1 MAIVVSNIKAVE
13 APELPAPDLV
23 FLNRL
28 LDIVR
33 QHPHNRML
41 LFAWVFCAH
50 HLGLSS
56 AELGPHLGC
65 TDRNV
70 RYILAEVR
78 SSQQGEGKTGRPRRL
93 ELGEF
98 ESPCPPRDASP
109 AVTIGLTRWGGLWL
123 LLPWILS
130 SNLLPY
136 CYWLCSASTCGTP
149 VQFVLTFLALAVC
162 GLGRIWALQDVQD
175 RGFAL
180 FTGRLTPLRACQLYT
195 WLKQVGA
202 GAVALFYQATKLEEW
217 RLVRHLPPVLSND
230 EHVVGHQGGP
240 EMAQGKV
247 SKCGRVMRAHHL
259 FMTFHLVA
267 RRFLGLQVTDTR
279 HKLSHVAAPHL
290 KEMVAAYQQVGGDES
305 VFEILDC
312 GSYDKDTHRELLRL
326 HFESGSDY
334 LARIRRTAK
343 NVEQWDR
350 GLDWGEYDLEPYV
363 RGSEWR
369 LPRHRQHRLCLARTT
384 TQITG
389 LAQPLPTLLIID
401 RDKLSDPDAKTK
413 YAAAF
418 VATADWPAWVQVDT
432 YPWRQDHELAYRDG
446 IHALGLDVKPK
457 GYQKTQPDLPLDDSQ
472 QTVEFVSHR
481 IELCAWLR
489 ALAHNRVRDLLDHL
503 PDPAPSWTV
512 LTAIRKLI
520 HRTALLQVQGDCFW
534 VVFDPF
540 PGQQVLS
547 AYIAWV
553 NEANF
558 EIPWLGN
565 LKLRL
570 AVADHPVGASL
581 PNTGLRKLLFRPQ

>member
-1 MAIVVSNIKAVE
+1 MTIVVSNIKAVE
-13 APELPAPDLV
+13 APGLPASDLD
-23 FLNRL
+23 FLNRF

-33 QHPHNRML
+33 QHPHNRIL

-50 HLGLSS
+50 YLGLSS
-56 AELGPHLGC
+56 TQLGQLLGC

-78 SSQQGEGKTGRPRRL
+78 HSQQGEGKTGRPRRQAS
-93 ELGEF
+93 
-98 ESPCPPRDASP
+98 SPTGASSPPVS
-109 AVTIGLTRWGGLWL
+109 IGLTRWAGLWL
-123 LLPWILS
+123 LVPWILG

-136 CYWLCSASTCGTP
+136 CHWLSSAVTSGVP
-149 VQFVLTFLALAVC
+149 AQFVLTFLALVIC

-175 RGFAL
+175 RGLAL
-180 FTGRLTPLRACQLYT
+180 FTGRWTPLRASQLYT
-195 WLKQVGA
+195 WLKEISA
-202 GAVALFYQATKLEEW
+202 GAVAAFYQATKREEW
-217 RLVRHLPPVLSND
+217 RLVRHLPPILSND

-279 HKLSHVAAPHL
+279 HKLGHVAAPHL
-290 KEMVAAYQQVGGDES
+290 QEMVAAYHQVGGNDA

-312 GSYDKDTHRELLRL
+312 GSYCKEAHRDLLQLRQELGLN
-326 HFESGSDY
+326 Y

-350 GLDWGEYDLEPYV
+350 GLTWGEYDLEPYV
-363 RGSEWR
+363 RGSEWK

-389 LAQPLPTLLIID
+389 LDQLLPTLLIID
-401 RDKLSDPDAKTK
+401 RDKVADPDPKAK

-418 VATADWPAWVQVDT
+418 VATANWPAWVQADI

-446 IHALGLDVKPK
+446 IHALGLDAKPK
-457 GYQKTQPDLPLDDSQ
+457 GYQKTQPALPLDDPQ
-472 QTVEFVSHR
+472 QTVELVSHR

-489 ALAHNRVRDLLDHL
+489 ALAHNRVRELLDHL
-503 PDPAPSWTV
+503 PEPAPSWTV
-512 LTAIRKLI
+512 LTAMRKLI
-520 HRTALLQVQGDCFW
+520 HRTALLQVQDDCFW
-534 VVFDPF
+534 VIFDPF

-558 EIPWLGN
+558 EIPWLN
-565 LKLRL
+565 HLKLRL
-570 AVADHPVGASL
+570 AIADHPSGTTL
-581 PNTGLRKLLFRPQ
+581 PDAELRKLLFRPQ